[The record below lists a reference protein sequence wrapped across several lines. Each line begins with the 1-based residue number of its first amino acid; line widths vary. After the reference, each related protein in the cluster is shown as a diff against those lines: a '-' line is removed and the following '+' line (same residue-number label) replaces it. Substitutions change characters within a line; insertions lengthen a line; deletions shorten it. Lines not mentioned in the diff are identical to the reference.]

1 MEKKENAASPSPNKL
16 LSGPRLGLLL
26 LLVWSA
32 ALAIWGFDPK
42 VDLNGD
48 NVAYLSLSR
57 GILSGEGF
65 CQTSDPACPPEKHFP
80 PGYPLLLAAASLVS
94 GDLLFL
100 KALNGA
106 LLVACAFLLRALCL
120 RLGLPPL
127 LSLAAAFAVPA
138 NAHLLRS
145 STILMSEIPF
155 LFWSLLL
162 LWLAAAPASGRPF
175 WKSPRF
181 WAAAVVSAAAVY
193 TRTAGVAL
201 PFGVVLALLAAKRR
215 KEAAAF
221 ALANAALLLPW
232 QIRNAGLAGE
242 SYASQLL
249 AVNPYRPELGQAG
262 AAELAARFGRNVAR
276 YLGEEIPSALA
287 PAFHPDGP
295 GAGGWILGILLVALA
310 GRGLWKLPKGRALLG
325 GVLLGSFGV
334 MFLWPEVWGGVRFM
348 LGTVPLLT
356 VLALWGA
363 QDLVSKKAKLPP
375 AWAFAV
381 PVLLLFGLGGVR
393 TMARADYPAPWQRY
407 KALAEW
413 CSRNTPD
420 TALVVARKPTL
431 FWLWSSRRSVN
442 YKLTTDADALIADL
456 DSVGADYVVVEQLGY
471 ASTARNLV
479 PAMQA
484 NPGRFAPVVAAQN
497 PFTALY
503 RFLPEP
509 PPARSP
515 ESPSAE

>member
-1 MEKKENAASPSPNKL
+1 MERKENASAPSKNKI

-26 LLVWSA
+26 LLAWSVG
-32 ALAIWGFDPK
+32 LAVWGFDPK

-48 NVAYLSLSR
+48 NVAYVSLSR
-57 GILSGEGF
+57 GILSGQGF
-65 CQTSDPACPPEKHFP
+65 CQVSDPACPPEKHFP

-127 LSLAAAFAVPA
+127 LALAAAFALPA

-145 STILMSEIPF
+145 STVLMSEVPF
-155 LFWSLLL
+155 LFWSLLAL
-162 LWLAAAPASGRPF
+162 LLAASSAGGRPF
-175 WKSPRF
+175 PRNPRF
-181 WAAAVVSAAAVY
+181 WCAAAVSAVAVY

-201 PFGVVLALLAAKRR
+201 PFGAVLALLVAKRR

-232 QIRNAGLAGE
+232 QIRNAGVAGE

-249 AVNPYRPELGQAG
+249 MVNPYRPELGMEGFAG
-262 AAELAARFGRNVAR
+262 MAARFGRNVAR
-276 YLGEEIPSALA
+276 YLGQEIPSALA
-287 PAFHPDGP
+287 PAFDPAGP

-310 GRGLWKLPKGRALLG
+310 GWGLWKLPKCRALVG

-334 MFLWPEVWGGVRFM
+334 MFLWPDVWGGVRFM

-356 VLALWGA
+356 VLVLWGA
-363 QDLVSKKAKLPP
+363 HSLVSARAKVPP
-375 AWAFAV
+375 AWALAV
-381 PVLLLFGLGGVR
+381 PVLLLFGLGDVR
-393 TMARADYPAPWQRY
+393 AMARADYPAPWQRY
-407 KALAEW
+407 RALAEW

-431 FWLWSSRRSVN
+431 FWLWSSRHSLN
-442 YKLTTDADALIADL
+442 YRLTTDADALIADL

-503 RFLPEP
+503 RFLPP
-509 PPARSP
+509 TPPARSP